1 MTNHTTKK
9 GVMCALCEKG
19 HYAKAT
25 GDCTKCADGKQVL
38 TTLAI
43 GAAGALV
50 FGAIAYR
57 FLSLIK
63 MLADPPSLKIFAAY
77 L

>member
-1 MTNHTTKK
+1 
-9 GVMCALCEKG
+9 
-19 HYAKAT
+19 
-25 GDCTKCADGKQVL
+25 VL